1 MTPRFYI
8 FAGNM
13 QQARELAMT
22 MRLNGPDWRYVSSA
36 ETIMGLHD
44 VVVLRYGTWVQ
55 REDGPMIMAILRPRD
70 ITVLDVRGV

>member
-13 QQARELAMT
+13 HQARELAMT
-22 MRLNGPDWRYVSSA
+22 MKLNRPDWCYVASMESVW
-36 ETIMGLHD
+36 GLRD

-55 REDGPMIMAILRPRD
+55 REDGPGIMAILRPRE
-70 ITVLDVRGV
+70 ITVLDVRDV